1 MDKQTRLNLTKLVKE
16 YKSEETT
23 EQIRKLKHSNLIRQD
38 VNTMLKLKKRI
49 REIRF

>member
-23 EQIRKLKHSNLIRQD
+23 EQIRK
-38 VNTMLKLKKRI
+38 RI
-49 REIRF
+49 ET